1 MSLSSKVSSKVFIE
15 RIVIENFKS
24 IRKLELRLKPGVNL
38 LVGPNASGKTNIL
51 EAIYF
56 LYRALAEKIDKTPY
70 IPHIPQYWGPE
81 DIIYNRDTSLK
92 LRYEIWFKYYIHDE
106 RKNLVLEFK
115 PRFAVKFTVSK
126 STILP
131 VELELSFNNDT
142 LLTFSSAGVRV
153 SIRRDL
159 VEEAKEVLKDKIR
172 DMVEEARTEDE
183 YLVMKY
189 SNERLRK
196 EPFLNLIRFYMH
208 PFRLEMNHISEKKL
222 MVSKVYSVVSAPQ
235 AILIIYR
242 VREVGKDDFKGFNVG
257 YGLPALFFWLDKV
270 RHVLSSI
277 MLLKHPDVG
286 ALRDPKPLAVSRRL
300 DPRATN
306 LAPVLYSLINMYGK
320 MPERIEFVLSKLFP
334 EVKLK
339 PESKF
344 GRVSLIA
351 LEGGLELPPPN
362 IADGLL
368 KLLAILTAIELKPS
382 ILLIDEI
389 ENSTHVGML
398 EYLIDELN
406 SLEIPVIVATHS
418 PIVVDLVGPERTF
431 IVKRDSKLGTVI
443 EEIRD
448 VDKLRERLSELG
460 VAFSDYVFYG
470 KTKAL
475 T

>member
-1 MSLSSKVSSKVFIE
+1 MSLSSKVSSKAFIE

-56 LYRALAEKIDKTPY
+56 LYRALAEEIDKTPY

-81 DIIYNRDTSLK
+81 DIIYGRDTSLK
-92 LRYEIWFKYYIHDE
+92 LRYEIGFRYYIYDE
-106 RKNLVLEFK
+106 GKNLVLEFK
-115 PRFAVKFTVSK
+115 PKFTVEFIVNK
-126 STILP
+126 ATVLP
-131 VELELSFNNDT
+131 VRLELSYNNDT
-142 LLTFSSAGVRV
+142 LLTFSSNGIEVN
-153 SIRRDL
+153 IRKDL
-159 VEEAKEVLKDKIR
+159 VEEAKDVLKKEVRRIIR
-172 DMVEEARTEDE
+172 KARAKGE
-183 YLVMKY
+183 YLLIKY
-189 SNERLRK
+189 PIERLREK
-196 EPFLNLIRFYMH
+196 SLLNLIKFYMY
-208 PFRLEMNHISEKKL
+208 PFSFDIGYVSERKL
-222 MVSKVYSVVSAPQ
+222 MVGDVFSIVSIPQ
-235 AILIIYR
+235 TIPIIYK
-242 VREVGKDDFKGFNVG
+242 VHEVGTDMFKGFNTG
-257 YGLPALFFWLDKV
+257 FGFPAPFFWLDRV
-270 RHVLSSI
+270 RNVLSSV

-286 ALRDPKPLAVSRRL
+286 ALRDPKPLVASRRL

-306 LAPVLYSLINMYGK
+306 LAPVLYSLINMYGR
-320 MPERIEFVLSKLFP
+320 MPERIEFALSKLFP
-334 EVKLK
+334 DVKLK
-339 PESKF
+339 PESRF
-344 GRVSLIA
+344 GRVFLIA
-351 LEGGLELPPPN
+351 SERGLELPPPN

-368 KLLAILTAIELKPS
+368 KLLAILAAIELKPS